1 MLPGDRTR
9 HHPNHHQYPKSIGMD
24 TPPIWA
30 LTVVYWLHML
40 ATVAWIGG
48 IVTISILVLP
58 AAHRSLK
65 PADQLAF
72 IEAIQKRLE
81 PLAWFSLGLL
91 IATGLFQLSAN
102 PHYNGFF
109 DVSAQWSLTI
119 LVKHGLVGIMVV
131 VSAVQTWEVLP
142 SIRRTLMRRERGAS
156 EEEIKQLQKREAC
169 LLRIN
174 FILSILILG
183 ATALARAA

>member
-1 MLPGDRTR
+1 
-9 HHPNHHQYPKSIGMD
+9 MD
-24 TPPIWA
+24 APPAWA
-30 LTVVYWLHML
+30 LSLVYWLHML

-48 IVTISILVLP
+48 IVSISILVLP
-58 AAHRSLK
+58 AAHKSLK

-72 IEAIQKRLE
+72 IEAMQKRLE
-81 PLAWFSLGLL
+81 PLAWFSLALL

-109 DVSAQWSLTI
+109 DVSAQWSLAI
-119 LVKHGLVGIMVV
+119 LVKHGLVAAMVV

-142 SIRRTLMRRERGAS
+142 AIRRTLMKRERGVS
-156 EEEIKQLQKREAC
+156 EGEIAQLQKREER
-169 LLRIN
+169 LLQMN

-183 ATALARAA
+183 ATAIARSA